1 MARALRIEYPGAVYH
16 VTSRGDRGER
26 IFEDDRDRQMF
37 LGVLESVVGRFTWVC
52 HSYCLM
58 GNHYHL
64 LVETPQPN
72 LSRGMRQMNGVYTQ
86 RFNRRHGR
94 VGHVFQ
100 GRYKS
105 IVIEKDPHLLEVCR
119 YTVLNPVRAGIVT
132 QPRQW
137 RWSNYCATAGLREPP
152 TFLDTQWVLSQF
164 AARRT
169 EAQREYRRFVREG
182 LDAPSPW
189 KRLVGGLVLGG
200 EEFVAQCRA
209 QLNGDLD
216 LSEVPRGQANLA
228 RPSLSVLFGD
238 IDPKEESRRD
248 SAVAS
253 AYLEYGYTMKAIADF
268 LGVHY
273 MTVSRALN
281 KYEHTM

>member
-1 MARALRIEYPGAVYH
+1 
-16 VTSRGDRGER
+16 
-26 IFEDDRDRQMF
+26 
-37 LGVLESVVGRFTWVC
+37 
-52 HSYCLM
+52 
-58 GNHYHL
+58 
-64 LVETPQPN
+64 
-72 LSRGMRQMNGVYTQ
+72 MRQMNGVYTQ

-105 IVIEKDPHLLEVCR
+105 IVIEKDAHLLEVCR

-228 RPSLSVLFGD
+228 CPSLSVLFGD
-238 IDPKEESRRD
+238 IDPKEKSRRN